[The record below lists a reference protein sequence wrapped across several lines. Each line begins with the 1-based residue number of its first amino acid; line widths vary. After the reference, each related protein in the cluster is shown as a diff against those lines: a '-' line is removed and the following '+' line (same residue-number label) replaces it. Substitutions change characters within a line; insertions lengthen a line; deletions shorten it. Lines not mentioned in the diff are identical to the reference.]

1 METDDIGK
9 KIIEMNRGKHAH
21 GGSVHQ
27 VLAHS
32 YFVYFILFLV
42 GVYLDFLFQLK
53 IFDSSVV
60 ASAGLIILVLATGLI
75 FWAQSTS
82 RRLRQ
87 DSVIT
92 KENFCRGPYCYTRTP
107 THWGLFLLILGFG
120 LIANAVFIILSTIV
134 SFTVAKIAFIGEQ
147 ERILAERYGTPYL
160 EYKKSVRF

>member
-1 METDDIGK
+1 MMETGDIGK
-9 KIIEMNRGKHAH
+9 KIIEMNHGRHAH

-32 YFVYFILFLV
+32 YFVYFVLFLV

-60 ASAGLIILVLATGLI
+60 APAGLIILVLATGLI
-75 FWAQSTS
+75 FWAQNTS
-82 RRLRQ
+82 RSLPKEN
-87 DSVIT
+87 IT

-120 LIANAVFIILSTIV
+120 LIANAAFIVLSTII
-134 SFTVAKIAFIGEQ
+134 SFIIAKISFIGEE
-147 ERILAERYGTPYL
+147 ERILAERYGAPYL
-160 EYKKSVRF
+160 EYKKLVRF